1 MQTATS
7 LERKYPAKTED
18 KESYLTLGLKN
29 DDANF
34 IKSEIIIN

>member
-1 MQTATS
+1 MMKTVTS

-18 KESYLTLGLKN
+18 KGSNFTLGFKN

-34 IKSEIIIN
+34 ISN